1 MGEYQ
6 FCVTEFGEPYPS
18 TFHMLKNHTCIKTTS
33 EKIVHFEIF
42 EAATS
47 NFYTNHLSS
56 LKLASLPVVI
66 SYVHTLN

>member
-6 FCVTEFGEPYPS
+6 FCVTEFGESYPS
-18 TFHMLKNHTCIKTTS
+18 TFHMLKNHTCMKTAS
-33 EKIVHFEIF
+33 EKIVHFGMS

-56 LKLASLPVVI
+56 LKLASLTVII